1 MILPR
6 LGSLCRVKGGSAKMT
21 IELTESEVTSLKIAL
36 TASYAAFL
44 GSKKEIVDDAKSDEQ
59 FLTLVGD
66 ISRVLFKLK

>member
-1 MILPR
+1 
-6 LGSLCRVKGGSAKMT
+6 MT
-21 IELTESEVTSLKIAL
+21 IELTESEATSIKIAL

-44 GSKKEIVDDAKSDEQ
+44 VSKNEIVDNAKSDEQ

>member
-1 MILPR
+1 
-6 LGSLCRVKGGSAKMT
+6 MT
-21 IELTESEVTSLKIAL
+21 IELTESEVTSFKIAL

-66 ISRVLFKLK
+66 IHRVLFKLK

>member
-1 MILPR
+1 
-6 LGSLCRVKGGSAKMT
+6 MT

-44 GSKKEIVDDAKSDEQ
+44 GAKKEIVDDAKSDEQ